1 MTSASALRSSVAR
14 AVHRP
19 IAAHRRTSPRDVG
32 KRIIIEDNRHI
43 RTGRAAIALLLGF
56 VGAVPASGAQ
66 QQTDTT
72 RLAPVVVTASRT
84 GTTQHTSTAATT
96 VLRGDALRARGIAT
110 LAAALRE
117 IPGMTVAQTA
127 GRGSQTSVFLRGGEA
142 DYVQVIVDGVTV
154 NEPGGAVNLAT
165 LSLDD
170 VERIEIVRGPT
181 SVLYGANAVTG
192 VIQIF
197 TRRAGQGASSNLLLR
212 AGSRGAFDTEGGAG
226 GRLGSRASWRVGGG
240 FHRSSGV
247 HDLNNDSR
255 MSTLGGR
262 LQLVPFVATAVDL
275 TARYSDARY
284 NYPTE
289 FYGAPLDSN
298 SYTTDRRLTVGADL
312 VHALRPSIDV
322 RVSAGLS
329 RLQNITNDP
338 LDQRTDSFDDGSPV
352 PFESRSLRRSAS
364 AQLDARVLPG
374 GTVTLGGAYDW
385 QELESAGEN
394 PGTDPLLE
402 RWSRGVFAQVTG
414 DAGARVSYSV
424 GTRAEENERF
434 GSLQSVRAAIGI
446 RLMPS
451 TSVRGSMGSAFKEPQ
466 FLEITGGGFALPN
479 ATLRPERSRGWEVG
493 IEQRLLDER
502 VALAATRFDQEFSGM
517 IVYMP
522 IPVSEGY
529 SAQYRN
535 AQAADAAGWEYEVRV
550 ASARGVS
557 VRANHTVVE
566 GEFQATAVSGPAPL
580 PRRASRTTAV
590 SLAAPIGTRVL
601 LNGDYTHTGP
611 RHDVRFFPA
620 DPYSR
625 PEVLPSYDLVAIGAT
640 YRLPRRRSLAFELT
654 ARIDNLLDERYE
666 AIAGFAT
673 ERRTGS
679 VGVRVTRDP

>member
-1 MTSASALRSSVAR
+1 MTFCPSLHSFVAR
-14 AVHRP
+14 P
-19 IAAHRRTSPRDVG
+19 SIIAL
-32 KRIIIEDNRHI
+32 
-43 RTGRAAIALLLGF
+43 AIAF
-56 VGAVPASGAQ
+56 VGAVPVCEA

-110 LAAALRE
+110 LGAALRE

-154 NEPGGAVNLAT
+154 NEPGGALNLAT

-197 TRRAGQGASSNLLLR
+197 TRRAGQGASSDLLVR
-212 AGSRGAFDTEGGAG
+212 AGSRGALDTEGGVGGGLGAG
-226 GRLGSRASWRVGGG
+226 ASWRVGGG
-240 FHRSSGV
+240 FHRSDGV

-255 MSTLGGR
+255 MSTIGGR
-262 LQLVPFVATAVDL
+262 VQLVPFGATALDL

-289 FYGAPLDSN
+289 YYGAPLDSN

-312 VHALRPSIDV
+312 VHALRPSIDL
-322 RVSAGLS
+322 RLSAGLS

-338 LDQRTDSFDDGSPV
+338 VDQRTDSFDDGSPV

-364 AQLDARVLPG
+364 AQVDARVLPG
-374 GTVTLGGAYDW
+374 GTVTVGGAYDW
-385 QELESAGEN
+385 QELKSAGTD

-402 RWSRGVFAQVTG
+402 RWSRGLFAQVTG
-414 DAGARVSYSV
+414 DAGPRISYSV
-424 GTRAEENERF
+424 GGRTEENERF
-434 GSLQSVRAAIGI
+434 GKLQSVRAGIGI
-446 RLMPS
+446 RLTAS
-451 TSVRGSMGSAFKEPQ
+451 TSVRASTGTAFKEPQ

-479 ATLRPERSRGWEVG
+479 ATLRPERSRSWEVG
-493 IEQRLLDER
+493 VEQRLLEDR
-502 VALAATRFDQEFSGM
+502 LAFAVTRFDQEFSGM

-522 IPVSEGY
+522 IPPSQGY

-535 AQAADAAGWEYEVRV
+535 AQAAAAAGWEYEARI
-550 ASARGVS
+550 ASARGFAL
-557 VRANHTVVE
+557 RASHAVVD
-566 GEFQATAVSGPAPL
+566 GEFHATPVSGPAPL

-590 SLAAPIGTRVL
+590 SLTVPVGSRLLLIG
-601 LNGDYTHTGP
+601 DHAHTGP

-620 DPYSR
+620 DPFSR
-625 PEVLPSYDLVAIGAT
+625 AEVLPSYDLVAVGAT
-640 YRLPRRRSLAFELT
+640 YQLPSRRSLALELT

-666 AIAGFAT
+666 SIAGFAT

-679 VGVRVTRDP
+679 VGVRVARGP